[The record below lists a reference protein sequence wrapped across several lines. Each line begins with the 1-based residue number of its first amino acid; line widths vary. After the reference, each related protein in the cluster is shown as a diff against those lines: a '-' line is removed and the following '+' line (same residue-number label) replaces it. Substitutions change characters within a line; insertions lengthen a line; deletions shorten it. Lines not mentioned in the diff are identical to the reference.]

1 MALTLKGLQ
10 TERRRLLAR
19 IEAARTAKDQ
29 LVVLDQMIAI
39 YGGSNDQDKPFKC
52 DQCEASS
59 VSEGALKQHRL
70 KYHGRRTPVKKATR
84 ARKAAKKR

>member
-29 LVVLDQMIAI
+29 LIVLDRMIAI
-39 YGGSNDQDKPFKC
+39 YGGSNEDKPFKC
-52 DQCEASS
+52 DQCGKTYISAGSL
-59 VSEGALKQHRL
+59 GGHRS
-70 KYHGRRTPVKKATR
+70 KYHGRRSPVKKATR